1 MKRPWQIWSLF
12 ALCLAMV
19 LPGMIWLT
27 YKAIQLDRAE
37 ALAQQHAD
45 LEETIGSA
53 LWQMDTEL
61 TRLLAV
67 EIARPSSFYR
77 PLPSAA
83 DTGKAESQAATRG
96 PIQPSPYV
104 HLHFEIRP
112 DGQWS
117 SPQCSEPQPIE
128 IAQDDDASQQS
139 RHGSHDRLQDLA
151 QSVRYEDLIGRLPR
165 QNLETEWLAQNVQS
179 LNTGLLVPQNKV
191 FQNTF
196 DLPDVRQQLDAQRI
210 EPTDGEFDE
219 PLQQAAAPGANPYL
233 LARNQRIQQRRGNEL
248 QNRDEALQAAAQQA
262 FVDNYFNTA
271 RTAPPEPAVLGVS
284 QPLWSGSRLLLAR
297 RVETGG
303 EIVIQGCWLDW
314 PKIKA
319 ALLQRIEP
327 ILPGAD
333 LEPVRDSR
341 QVRFSRVLATLPVQ
355 LIAPDTLPPLEPWSS
370 LEGGETASLAGRDG
384 TVPLLSQPLPG
395 GEQNGTGT
403 FETADS
409 PGFSPFRLGASP
421 IFSQPLRV
429 SLWVAWGFF
438 ALATLALAVLL
449 RGVVTLSERRAAF
462 VSAVTHELRTPL
474 TTFRMYA
481 EMLAEGMVA
490 DEGQRGVYL
499 QTLKVEADR
508 LTHLVENVLQYA
520 RLERGSQGKRR
531 ETIRLGDLLQRIEPR
546 LRERA
551 EQADMTIVI
560 EADAAERQIQI
571 ATDPAAIEQILF
583 NLVDN
588 ACKYA
593 RASDDRRI
601 HCRVQ
606 ADSRNVRIEVRDHG
620 PGISGAEMRRLFQP
634 FSKSAQAAANSAPGV
649 GLGLAL
655 SRRLANQL
663 DGRLVVGRSNGP
675 GATFMLQL
683 PRPA

>member
-77 PLPSAA
+77 SLPSAA
-83 DTGKAESQAATRG
+83 DAGKAESQAATRG

-128 IAQDDDASQQS
+128 IAQGDDPSQQS
-139 RHGSHDRLQDLA
+139 SRGSHDRLQDLA

-219 PLQQAAAPGANPYL
+219 PLQQAAVPGANPYL

-384 TVPLLSQPLPG
+384 TVPLLSQPL
-395 GEQNGTGT
+395 
-403 FETADS
+403 
-409 PGFSPFRLGASP
+409 
-421 IFSQPLRV
+421 RV

-551 EQADMTIVI
+551 EQAEMTIVI

-601 HCRVQ
+601 HCRVE
-606 ADSRNVRIEVRDHG
+606 AVARNVRIEVRDHG

>member
-1 MKRPWQIWSLF
+1 MKHPWQVWSLF
-12 ALCLAMV
+12 GLCLAMV
-19 LPGMIWLT
+19 LPGMVWLT
-27 YKAIQLDRAE
+27 YRAIQLDRAE

-67 EIARPSSFYR
+67 EIARPASFYR
-77 PLPSAA
+77 SLPAAA
-83 DTGKAESQAATRG
+83 DTGKAATQLATAR
-96 PIQPSPYV
+96 PVPPSPYV
-104 HLHFEIRP
+104 HLHFELRP
-112 DGQWS
+112 DGTWS
-117 SPQCSEPQPIE
+117 SPQCSQSQSDD
-128 IAQDDDASQQS
+128 IARKDDAPQQS
-139 RHGSHDRLQDLA
+139 VRGSQDRLDDLA
-151 QSVRYEDLIGRLPR
+151 QSVGYDDLIGRLPR
-165 QNLETEWLAQNVQS
+165 QNLEADWLAQNVPS
-179 LNTGLLVPQNKV
+179 RNTGLLALQNKV

-196 DLPDVRQQLDAQRI
+196 DLPEFRQQLDVGQLEAT
-210 EPTDGEFDE
+210 EGDPDG
-219 PLQQAAAPGANPYL
+219 PLQQQAVTGANPYL
-233 LARNQRIQQRRGNEL
+233 QARNQRIQQRRSNEL

-262 FVDNYFNTA
+262 FVDNYLNTA
-271 RTAPPEPAVLGVS
+271 QIGPPASEVLGVS
-284 QPLWSGSRLLLAR
+284 QPLWVGQRLLLAR

-303 EIVIQGCWLDW
+303 ETVIQGCWLDW

-319 ALLQRIEP
+319 ALLERIEP

-333 LEPVRDSR
+333 LEPVLDPR

-355 LIAPDTLPPLEPWSS
+355 LIAPDAVPSLHSWSSMEGGESAS
-370 LEGGETASLAGRDG
+370 LEGYRG
-384 TVPLLSQPLPG
+384 TLP
-395 GEQNGTGT
+395 
-403 FETADS
+403 F
-409 PGFSPFRLGASP
+409 
-421 IFSQPLRV
+421 FSQPLRV

-481 EMLAEGMVA
+481 EMLAEGMVV
-490 DEGQRGVYL
+490 DEGQRNVYL
-499 QTLKVEADR
+499 QTLKAEADR

-520 RLERGSQGKRR
+520 RLERNSQSKRR
-531 ETIRLGDLLQRIEPR
+531 ETIRLNDLLERIEPR

-551 EQADMTIVI
+551 EQAEMTIVI
-560 EADAAERQIQI
+560 EADAAQRQIQI

-601 HCRVQ
+601 HCRVE
-606 ADSRNVRIEVRDHG
+606 ADTRAVRIEVRDHG
-620 PGISGAEMRRLFQP
+620 PGISRADTRRLFQP

-655 SRRLANQL
+655 SRRLASQL
-663 DGRLVVGRSNGP
+663 DGRLTVSRGNEP
-675 GATFMLQL
+675 GASFTLRL
-683 PRPA
+683 PRSA